1 MAPQNEHLQ
10 KICVPRVTVTDLC
23 HWLSHAPASHT
34 ISHVTLHV
42 GVNSCP
48 SGPVSEAAWSD
59 LIAMC
64 RKLFPQ
70 ASLRLSSIIPARG
83 RNNLNN
89 VIVPSNRH
97 LQTACSEAGVEFVD
111 NQSTFTA
118 GSGAPRLSLYKNII
132 HPSAKGTAR
141 LAANLRYTDNNEHPY
156 TPRDGHNLHFQR
168 LRTDHSVLQKRN
180 AYEQEQAGHDFKRQQ
195 GDSSVQ
201 RHREDLQ
208 WNNQDLQW
216 RRDDGSYQHRHADYQ
231 RRPGHMHNSQNND
244 QCSWG
249 NTSEIP
255 P

>member
-48 SGPVSEAAWSD
+48 NGLVSEAAWSD

-64 RKLFPQ
+64 RKLFSQ
-70 ASLRLSSIIPARG
+70 ASLRLSSIMPARG

-89 VIVPSNRH
+89 AIVPSNRH

-118 GSGAPRLSLYKNII
+118 ESGAPRLSLYKDI

-141 LAANLRYTDNNEHPY
+141 LAANLRYTDSTKHLVTAITSISRGYVQTTASFKNATSANRNRMAM
-156 TPRDGHNLHFQR
+156 TSRGSKVTVVCNDIATTFSGTT
-168 LRTDHSVLQKRN
+168 RT
-180 AYEQEQAGHDFKRQQ
+180 
-195 GDSSVQ
+195 SSSDVTTAATDTGMPTINDDPDTCTAA
-201 RHREDLQ
+201 RTIHTAHRIITVINRVCQ
-208 WNNQDLQW
+208 
-216 RRDDGSYQHRHADYQ
+216 
-231 RRPGHMHNSQNND
+231 
-244 QCSWG
+244 
-249 NTSEIP
+249 
-255 P
+255 